1 MCVSYKNIPGN
12 AGYNSWFH
20 IKVSVKKSLSA
31 YFSIT
36 DSRDQKSVD
45 DRFNFLFVQL
55 SDSEINAFAHQ
66 PSKMIKK
73 CTFTGRGFPQDDNCK
88 KLMNSTGVK
97 IFTPSS
103 GAFL

>member
-1 MCVSYKNIPGN
+1 
-12 AGYNSWFH
+12 
-20 IKVSVKKSLSA
+20 
-31 YFSIT
+31 
-36 DSRDQKSVD
+36 
-45 DRFNFLFVQL
+45 
-55 SDSEINAFAHQ
+55 
-66 PSKMIKK
+66 MIKK